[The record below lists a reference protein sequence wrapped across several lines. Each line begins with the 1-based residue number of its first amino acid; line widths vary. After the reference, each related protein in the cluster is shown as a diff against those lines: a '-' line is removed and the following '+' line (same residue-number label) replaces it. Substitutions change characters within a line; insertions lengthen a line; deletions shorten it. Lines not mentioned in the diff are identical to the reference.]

1 MCYDAVLHLHSFMG
15 NVWSETLNC
24 QRHENIEGHGQ
35 EPAIESIILEMER
48 IVQRKRRREWQPQPR
63 EPRIAFAFA
72 LHCVLQETRA
82 KLLVGRF
89 SRTIE
94 NERVQEPRSRSVRSW
109 PGPLSSSVTVRR
121 VKQNEGTRYRHRGLS
136 VHVK

>member
-1 MCYDAVLHLHSFMG
+1 MGVGACKLACVRSHRSARFPAVF
-15 NVWSETLNC
+15 V
-24 QRHENIEGHGQ
+24 
-35 EPAIESIILEMER
+35 A
-48 IVQRKRRREWQPQPR
+48 
-63 EPRIAFAFA
+63 AFAFA

-94 NERVQEPRSRSVRSW
+94 NERMQEPRSRSVRSW

-121 VKQNEGTRYRHRGLS
+121 TND
-136 VHVK
+136 